1 MAAATQAPNRPP
13 TLDAH
18 TIMTRRRSL
27 SSMLTMSIPRAPST
41 QSLQNS
47 CSSGAMYSADQTSPQ
62 LRLKNSKKGL
72 RSTPQR
78 KRNGT
83 LLHAIPGQNAALL
96 QDPPPMSPLE
106 QRMATSP
113 NAEILNNIRGSTS
126 PLKPSISPTN
136 YRKSPMLSVE
146 AKTSHPSPSRRE
158 RDGHG
163 PPDPSLNGTHHR
175 GHVHWQPQSS
185 AAKSHFSP
193 DKPEPD
199 AKNSSNASHGMPRDV
214 DLSSYEPPPTTTK
227 SKKPK
232 IQVMIPKNKRPHPIF
247 RKFSKDSDSKSSGK
261 KTGSPDKHSA
271 SSARELLPKS
281 GALVPAKAALQL
293 GIASKTPGAPAGFQ
307 LGSLRTSPPRQDP
320 AAKQPPPTA
329 PIGPS
334 PMIGSGEADRS
345 FTVPDMPI
353 LPATS
358 RPKVSLSDD
367 RSLYEVPMVPHQHDP
382 MPPSRPS
389 QDTTDGSIE
398 SEGAMSD
405 EGRLSDYSKRTS
417 MTSLDSKDIPDGKTK
432 GLRWPGTTAALFT
445 SPPTKS
451 GALSDGRGHR
461 RNVSE
466 PKEMGQSTNTRGARL
481 GEQMQEKANSVPS
494 PEKRRFDGA
503 PSAEKPKRSLDEK
516 RPVLRR
522 NEFSRRLESPARKA
536 YSIPS
541 PEKKD
546 IYDSTGTRQKRER
559 EVDPRKEEQS
569 TKKDEKP
576 KKSITKARSL
586 SNLKEKP
593 LPPSPPPSAMAI
605 LPDCIK
611 SREKNVFDE
620 SLEIEIRRTQSHL
633 SPSKKVIPP
642 PRRSHSQ
649 RTPRHPAR
657 HANNS
662 SLSSATS
669 RSRSRAGSR
678 TRLDQLD
685 RNFINASPKP
695 DRSPERARARSPTL
709 SQAEHDLETH
719 LTAITES
726 PTYYFDHRFKT
737 PEWEKSR
744 EQAQRYSSSDIP
756 PIPLKSPRRMGTM
769 PAPLS
774 RKRSSS
780 APPASPPKRHSS
792 VREVA
797 TKRQEQ
803 VSADAAEQIIV
814 KIMASLGSLEDL
826 FTTAIINK
834 GFYRTFKRHE
844 LDLMKEVLLNGS
856 PAAWEHREFTPPD
869 PDQAIPDDLPVEE
882 YSPSTYLGCYGQD
895 LQIIGGLKAL
905 ILERCQSVL
914 RTSTVKAL
922 ATTNP
927 DESKRIDSAFW
938 RIWTFCIIFGA
949 RKGREDDVS
958 GQFDW
963 LRGGTVAHTQTC
975 SHTIIG
981 SEAMDFN
988 SVLFAAP
995 PAFAKGNNPDKGLK
1009 AEELYDMLE
1018 LWTCLGALLQ
1028 GLHGR
1033 TAQARQFGIFDDTET
1048 REDDINGAEALL
1060 EEWLQYIMSLGLDAI
1075 LGIASLA
1082 PETGPAAFELAKEQ
1096 GWTKWGPPPTPEKG
1110 GVRRTFLKDPVG
1122 RIYEERIA
1130 AAHTKTTS
1138 PKAIHRKMSHD
1149 RVQGFIDE
1157 LRTTKSRPTYARLP
1171 PSDERPMSDWQG
1183 ASSELGFGPPVPPV
1197 QDWPS
1202 APPAHPSESSG
1213 TVRADR
1219 LGSVAT
1225 TGTNETHASPPTAT
1239 SPAPLPPTIF
1249 GHGGPFG
1256 SSHTAAS
1263 SSAHHVAPTGL
1274 GITSPSGAPRINSAI
1289 PSSPLLM
1296 ELPLPPNTFG
1306 GDNPSPV
1313 PTPGAREVP
1322 AVLQLDLGKVV
1333 EPVGTAE
1340 RAVQKIREM
1349 GFKEEDAKRALRMT
1363 DIGDGLRVDRAL
1375 ELLLRE

>member
-1 MAAATQAPNRPP
+1 M
-13 TLDAH
+13 
-18 TIMTRRRSL
+18 
-27 SSMLTMSIPRAPST
+27 SSPWAPST

-47 CSSGAMYSADQTSPQ
+47 CSTGAMYSADQTSPQ
-62 LRLKNSKKGL
+62 LRLKNSKRGL

-83 LLHAIPGQNAALL
+83 LLHAVTGQNAAVI

-136 YRKSPMLSVE
+136 YRKSPILSVE
-146 AKTSHPSPSRRE
+146 AKTSSPPPSRRE

-163 PPDPSLNGTHHR
+163 PPDLPPISTHRR
-175 GHVHWQPQSS
+175 GHVHWHSQRS
-185 AAKSHFSP
+185 ATKSHFSP
-193 DKPEPD
+193 DKPGAD
-199 AKNSSNASHGMPRDV
+199 VTNSPNASHGMPPDV
-214 DLSSYEPPPTTTK
+214 DLSSYEPPPTTAK

-247 RKFSKDSDSKSSGK
+247 RKFSKDSDGKSSGK
-261 KTGSPDKHSA
+261 KIGSPEKHSA

-293 GIASKTPGAPAGFQ
+293 GITSRTPCLPAGMQ
-307 LGSLRTSPPRQDP
+307 IESLRTSPPKRDP
-320 AAKQPPPTA
+320 TAKQPPPTA

-334 PMIGSGEADRS
+334 PIIGHGESSRS
-345 FTVPDMPI
+345 FTASDIPT

-358 RPKVSLSDD
+358 KPKVALSDD
-367 RSLYEVPMVPHQHDP
+367 RSLYEVPMLPQQHDP
-382 MPPSRPS
+382 MPSRPS

-405 EGRLSDYSKRTS
+405 EYRLSDHSKRTS
-417 MTSLDSKDIPDGKTK
+417 MTSLDSKDIPDGKIK
-432 GLRWPGTTAALFT
+432 GLRRPGGTTALFN

-451 GALSDGRGHR
+451 APFSDHKGHR

-466 PKEMGQSTNTRGARL
+466 PKTMGQSTNTRGARL
-481 GEQMQEKANSVPS
+481 GEQMQERANSVPS
-494 PEKRRFDGA
+494 PEKRRFNGA
-503 PSAEKPKRSLDEK
+503 PATEKPKRSLDEK

-522 NEFSRRLESPARKA
+522 NEFSKRLESPARKA

-546 IYDSTGTRQKRER
+546 IYDCTGTRQKLGREY
-559 EVDPRKEEQS
+559 DPKKEEKS
-569 TKKDEKP
+569 MKKDDKP

-586 SNLKEKP
+586 NNLKEKP

-611 SREKNVFDE
+611 SKEKNVFDE
-620 SLEIEIRRTQSHL
+620 SLEIEIRRTQSQL

-649 RTPRHPAR
+649 RAPRHPAR
-657 HANNS
+657 HTNNS
-662 SLSSATS
+662 GLGHSTS
-669 RSRSRAGSR
+669 HSRSRAGSR

-695 DRSPERARARSPTL
+695 DQSPENARARSPTL

-737 PEWEKSR
+737 PEWEKPR

-780 APPASPPKRHSS
+780 APPASPPKRHES
-792 VREVA
+792 VKEVA

-814 KIMASLGSLEDL
+814 KIMASLDSLEDL

-856 PAAWEHREFTPPD
+856 PAAWEHREFTPPN
-869 PDQAIPDDLPVEE
+869 PDQAVPDDLPVEE
-882 YSPSTYLGCYGQD
+882 YSPSTYLESYGQD

-914 RTSTVKAL
+914 RSSTVKAL

-927 DESKRIDSAFW
+927 DESKRVDSAFW

-949 RKGREDDVS
+949 TKGREDDMN
-958 GQFDW
+958 GQIDW
-963 LRGGTVAHTQTC
+963 LRGGTAAHTQTC

-981 SEAMDFN
+981 SEAMDLN
-988 SVLFAAP
+988 SVLLAAP
-995 PAFAKGNNPDKGLK
+995 PAFAKGNNPGKGLK
-1009 AEELYDMLE
+1009 ATELYDMME

-1033 TAQARQFGIFDDTET
+1033 TAQARQFGIFDDTEV
-1048 REDDINGAEALL
+1048 RGGDIDGEDAML

-1096 GWTKWGPPPTPEKG
+1096 GWTKWGPPPISEKGG

-1122 RIYEERIA
+1122 RMYEERIA
-1130 AAHTKTTS
+1130 ASYAQTTS
-1138 PKAIHRKMSHD
+1138 PKAIHRK
-1149 RVQGFIDE
+1149 
-1157 LRTTKSRPTYARLP
+1157 
-1171 PSDERPMSDWQG
+1171 
-1183 ASSELGFGPPVPPV
+1183 
-1197 QDWPS
+1197 
-1202 APPAHPSESSG
+1202 
-1213 TVRADR
+1213 
-1219 LGSVAT
+1219 
-1225 TGTNETHASPPTAT
+1225 
-1239 SPAPLPPTIF
+1239 
-1249 GHGGPFG
+1249 
-1256 SSHTAAS
+1256 
-1263 SSAHHVAPTGL
+1263 
-1274 GITSPSGAPRINSAI
+1274 
-1289 PSSPLLM
+1289 
-1296 ELPLPPNTFG
+1296 
-1306 GDNPSPV
+1306 
-1313 PTPGAREVP
+1313 
-1322 AVLQLDLGKVV
+1322 
-1333 EPVGTAE
+1333 
-1340 RAVQKIREM
+1340 
-1349 GFKEEDAKRALRMT
+1349 
-1363 DIGDGLRVDRAL
+1363 
-1375 ELLLRE
+1375 